1 MMLTALPNQ
10 TANVAWAARDLLAA
24 WRARDP
30 LRLDAELE
38 RAAGSWRLPRPGPP
52 EDDERGELLESLV
65 GEMRRTADRWRRQPG
80 FEPEEGPVVDRL
92 LAHLA
97 RGRY

>member
-1 MMLTALPNQ
+1 MMPTAQPNQ
-10 TANVAWAARDLLAA
+10 TADVAGAARGLLAA

-30 LRLDAELE
+30 LRLDVELK
-38 RAAGSWRLPRPGPP
+38 RAAGSRLPCPP
-52 EDDERGELLESLV
+52 EDDERGELLAGLV
-65 GEMRRTADRWRRQPG
+65 SEMRRTADRWRREPG

-97 RGRY
+97 RAW